1 MSNVVTAQPQPRQQ
15 RPAQAPLPAA
25 RKEPAKG
32 RSLLRAMAER
42 YGMEPDRFRDVIVN
56 TVLPANER
64 QRVTNEQLAAFLLV
78 AHEHN
83 LNPLTREIYA
93 FPTKGG
99 GIQPIVSIDGWLK
112 LINGHPQFDG
122 MEFEDIRDAK
132 GELAAISCRIYR
144 KDRSHPTE
152 VTEYMAECRR
162 NTEPWR
168 KWPARMLR
176 HKATIQAAR
185 YAFGFS
191 GIVDEDEA
199 ERRREAEQREA
210 LTPPPP
216 PPPAEPASP
225 VMEAEVVQTSPTPAA
240 QAEEWGA
247 DLRGLEAGLEI
258 CPSLE
263 ALQKMRAN
271 WDANHADMPEDY
283 QRQADE
289 MFEATEER
297 LRAAAKQKAS
307 DDQPPAPPPEP
318 QEPPLIG
325 KVREALAT
333 CASTQDVDVIEA
345 NYVTLIQQAPADVA
359 SQAQEMIERRRR
371 ELSAKAAPAREG

>member
-1 MSNVVTAQPQPRQQ
+1 MSNLVTAEPQTKQQ
-15 RPAQAPLPAA
+15 RPAQVTLSAA

-112 LINGHPQFDG
+112 LINSHPEFDG
-122 MEFEDIRDAK
+122 MEFEDHLDSQGR
-132 GELAAISCRIYR
+132 LVAITCRMFR
-144 KDRSHPTE
+144 KDRSRPTE
-152 VTEYMAECRR
+152 ATEYMEECRR
-162 NTEPWR
+162 NTETWR
-168 KWPARMLR
+168 RWPRRMLR

-216 PPPAEPASP
+216 PPPAEPTAP
-225 VMEAEVVQTSPTPAA
+225 VMEAEVVQAPPTSAA
-240 QAEEWGA
+240 QAEEWEA
-247 DLRGLEAGLEI
+247 ALRGLEAGLGI

-263 ALQKMRAN
+263 ALRKMRAA
-271 WDANHADMPEDY
+271 WDANHTDLPEDY

-297 LRAAAKQKAS
+297 LHAAAKQEAS
-307 DDQPPAPPPEP
+307 DNRPPAPPPEP

-325 KVREALAT
+325 KVREALAS
-333 CASTQDVDVIEA
+333 CASVQDVDVIEA
-345 NYVTLIQQAPADVA
+345 NYAALIQQAPADVA
-359 SQAQEMIERRRR
+359 RLAQEMIERRRR
-371 ELSAKAAPAREG
+371 ELSAKAAPAREA